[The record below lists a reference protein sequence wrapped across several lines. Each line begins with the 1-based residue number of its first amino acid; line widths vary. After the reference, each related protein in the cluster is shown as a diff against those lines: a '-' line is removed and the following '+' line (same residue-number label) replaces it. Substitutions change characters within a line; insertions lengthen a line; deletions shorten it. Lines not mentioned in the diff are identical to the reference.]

1 MGCQQVRRL
10 GEEERKELE
19 KQVAAFEARLAAN
32 GGDSKGAA
40 RCGARSA
47 LALGDAGKA
56 AALLGRLTE
65 AAPADSEAWQLLVR
79 PPCFVA

>member
-1 MGCQQVRRL
+1 M

-32 GGDSKGAA
+32 GGDREALRGA
-40 RCGARSA
+40 GAVA

-65 AAPADSEAWQLLVR
+65 AAPADLEAWQLLVR
-79 PPCFVA
+79 PACFVA